1 MPFCAKEIKYKKWND
16 RGMIK
21 AARSCWTA
29 DAAGTKLIRHNRLLL
44 ASGIDVRLMLW
55 KQWPPKYY

>member
-1 MPFCAKEIKYKKWND
+1 
-16 RGMIK
+16 MIK

-55 KQWPPKYY
+55 KQ